1 MATTT
6 KKKRRK
12 KSVKKLR
19 YSNKNLN
26 FVHIVTLAGIILILL
41 VIILAARSCGGISH
55 RSPEGVVKGYIKAAV
70 AGKDKKMQECYSADK
85 VSDEAKTEISS
96 TIKYF
101 QAHGAKDVN
110 IESCETISESKNYS
124 YVYIRYNLVLQ
135 NDQEYPCISTYLVKV
150 QDKKYYLYS
159 PSDISDKISKQ
170 AATDYQKFMTTKTY
184 TDYTKAYEVFLK
196 KNPGYEDKIAS
207 KLNG

>member
-1 MATTT
+1 MTTT

-12 KSVKKLR
+12 KSVKKLK
-19 YSNKNLN
+19 YSNKKLN
-26 FVHIVTLAGIILILL
+26 FVHVATLAGVILILL
-41 VIILAARSCGGISH
+41 VIILAARGCGGISY
-55 RSPEGVVKGYIKAAV
+55 RTPEGLVESYIKAAV
-70 AGKDKKMQECYSADK
+70 EGKDKKMQECYGADK
-85 VSDEAKTEISS
+85 ISDEAKTEISS
-96 TIKYF
+96 TVKYF

-110 IESCETISESKNYS
+110 IDSCEAISESKNYT

-159 PSDISDKISKQ
+159 PAEISDEISQQ
-170 AATDYQKFMTTKTY
+170 AAADYQKFMTTKTY

-196 KNPGYEDKIAS
+196 KNPGYEDKIAG

>member
-1 MATTT
+1 MTTT

-12 KSVKKLR
+12 KSVKKLK
-19 YSNKNLN
+19 YSNKKLN
-26 FVHIVTLAGIILILL
+26 FVHVATLAGVILILL
-41 VIILAARSCGGISH
+41 VIILAARGCGGISH
-55 RSPEGVVKGYIKAAV
+55 RAPEGLVESYIKAAV
-70 AGKDKKMQECYSADK
+70 EGKDKKMQECYGADK
-85 VSDEAKTEISS
+85 ISDEAKTEISS
-96 TIKYF
+96 TVKYF

-110 IESCETISESKNYS
+110 IDSCEAISESKNYT

-159 PSDISDKISKQ
+159 PAEISDEISQQ
-170 AATDYQKFMTTKTY
+170 AAADYQKFMTTKTY

>member
-1 MATTT
+1 MTTT

-12 KSVKKLR
+12 KSVKKLK
-19 YSNKNLN
+19 YSNKKLN
-26 FVHIVTLAGIILILL
+26 FVHVATLAGVILILL
-41 VIILAARSCGGISH
+41 VIILAARVCGGISH
-55 RSPEGVVKGYIKAAV
+55 RTPEGLVESYIKAAV
-70 AGKDKKMQECYSADK
+70 EGKDKKMQECYGADK
-85 VSDEAKTEISS
+85 ISDEAKTEISS
-96 TIKYF
+96 TVKYF

-110 IESCETISESKNYS
+110 IDSCEAISESKNYT

-159 PSDISDKISKQ
+159 PAEISDEISQQ
-170 AATDYQKFMTTKTY
+170 AAADYQKFMTTKTY

>member
-1 MATTT
+1 MTTT

-12 KSVKKLR
+12 KSVKKLK
-19 YSNKNLN
+19 YSNKKLN
-26 FVHIVTLAGIILILL
+26 FVHVATLAGVILILL
-41 VIILAARSCGGISH
+41 VIILAARVCGGISH
-55 RSPEGVVKGYIKAAV
+55 RTPEGLVESYIKAAV
-70 AGKDKKMQECYSADK
+70 EGKDKKMQECYGVDK
-85 VSDEAKTEISS
+85 ISDEAKTEISS
-96 TIKYF
+96 TVKYF

-110 IESCETISESKNYS
+110 IDSCEAISESKNYT
-124 YVYIRYNLVLQ
+124 YVYIRYNLILQ

-159 PSDISDKISKQ
+159 PAEISDEISQQ
-170 AATDYQKFMTTKTY
+170 AAADYQKFMTTKTY

-196 KNPGYEDKIAS
+196 KNPGYEDKIAG

>member
-1 MATTT
+1 MTTT

-12 KSVKKLR
+12 KSVKKLK
-19 YSNKNLN
+19 YSNKKLN
-26 FVHIVTLAGIILILL
+26 FVHVATLAGVIL
-41 VIILAARSCGGISH
+41 ISH
-55 RSPEGVVKGYIKAAV
+55 RTPEGLMEGYIKAAV
-70 AGKDKKMQECYSADK
+70 AGKDKKMQECYGTDK
-85 VSDEAKTEISS
+85 ISDEAKTEISS
-96 TIKYF
+96 TVKYF

-110 IESCETISESKNYS
+110 IDSCDAISESKNYT

-159 PSDISDKISKQ
+159 PAEISDEISQQ
-170 AATDYQKFMTTKTY
+170 AAADYQKFMTTKTY

>member
-12 KSVKKLR
+12 KPVKKLK
-19 YSNKNLN
+19 YSNKKLN

-41 VIILAARSCGGISH
+41 VIILATRSCGGISH
-55 RSPEGVVKGYIKAAV
+55 RNPKGVVEGYIKAAV

-96 TIKYF
+96 TMKYF
-101 QAHGAKDVN
+101 QAHEAKDVN
-110 IESCETISESKNYS
+110 IESCETISESKTYS

-135 NDQEYPCISTYLVKV
+135 NDQEYPCISTYLVKA

-159 PSDISDKISKQ
+159 PSDI
-170 AATDYQKFMTTKTY
+170 
-184 TDYTKAYEVFLK
+184 
-196 KNPGYEDKIAS
+196 
-207 KLNG
+207 

>member
-1 MATTT
+1 MTTT

-12 KSVKKLR
+12 KSVKKLK
-19 YSNKNLN
+19 YSNKKLN
-26 FVHIVTLAGIILILL
+26 FVHVATLAGVILILL
-41 VIILAARSCGGISH
+41 VIILAARGCGGISH
-55 RSPEGVVKGYIKAAV
+55 RNPKGVVEGYIKAAV
-70 AGKDKKMQECYSADK
+70 AGKDKKMQECYGTDK
-85 VSDEAKTEISS
+85 ISDEAKTEISS
-96 TIKYF
+96 TVKYF

-110 IESCETISESKNYS
+110 IDSCDAISESKNYT

-159 PSDISDKISKQ
+159 PAEISDEISQQ
-170 AATDYQKFMTTKTY
+170 AAADYQKFMTTKTY

>member
-1 MATTT
+1 ME
-6 KKKRRK
+6 
-12 KSVKKLR
+12 S
-19 YSNKNLN
+19 
-26 FVHIVTLAGIILILL
+26 
-41 VIILAARSCGGISH
+41 
-55 RSPEGVVKGYIKAAV
+55 YIKAAV
-70 AGKDKKMQECYSADK
+70 EGKDKKMQECYGADK
-85 VSDEAKTEISS
+85 ISDEAKTEISS
-96 TIKYF
+96 TVKYF

-110 IESCETISESKNYS
+110 IDSCEAISESKNYT

-159 PSDISDKISKQ
+159 PAEISNEISQQ
-170 AATDYQKFMTTKTY
+170 AAADYQKFMTTKTY

>member
-1 MATTT
+1 MTTT

-12 KSVKKLR
+12 KSVKKLK
-19 YSNKNLN
+19 YSNKKLN
-26 FVHIVTLAGIILILL
+26 FVHVATLAGVILILL
-41 VIILAARSCGGISH
+41 VIILAARGCGGISH
-55 RSPEGVVKGYIKAAV
+55 RTSEGLVESYIKAAV
-70 AGKDKKMQECYSADK
+70 EGKDKKMQECYGADK
-85 VSDEAKTEISS
+85 ISDEAKTEISS
-96 TIKYF
+96 TVKYF

-110 IESCETISESKNYS
+110 IDSCEAISESKNYT

-159 PSDISDKISKQ
+159 PAEISDEISQQ
-170 AATDYQKFMTTKTY
+170 AAADYQKFMTTKTY

>member
-1 MATTT
+1 MTTT

-12 KSVKKLR
+12 KSVKKLK
-19 YSNKNLN
+19 YSNKKLN
-26 FVHIVTLAGIILILL
+26 FVHVATLAGVILILL
-41 VIILAARSCGGISH
+41 VIILAARGCGGISH
-55 RSPEGVVKGYIKAAV
+55 RTPEGLMGGYIKAAV
-70 AGKDKKMQECYSADK
+70 AGKDKKMQECYGTDK
-85 VSDEAKTEISS
+85 ISDEAKTEISS
-96 TIKYF
+96 TVKYF

-110 IESCETISESKNYS
+110 IDSCDAISESKNYT

-159 PSDISDKISKQ
+159 PAEISDEISQQ
-170 AATDYQKFMTTKTY
+170 AAADYQKFMTTKTY

>member
-1 MATTT
+1 MTTT

-12 KSVKKLR
+12 KSVKKLK
-19 YSNKNLN
+19 YSNKKLN
-26 FVHIVTLAGIILILL
+26 FVHIATLAGII
-41 VIILAARSCGGISH
+41 H
-55 RSPEGVVKGYIKAAV
+55 RTPEGLVESYIKAAV
-70 AGKDKKMQECYSADK
+70 EGKDKKMQECYGADK
-85 VSDEAKTEISS
+85 ISDEAKTEISS
-96 TIKYF
+96 TVKYF

-110 IESCETISESKNYS
+110 IDSCEAISESKNYT

-159 PSDISDKISKQ
+159 PAEISDEISQQ
-170 AATDYQKFMTTKTY
+170 AAADYQKFMTTKTY

-196 KNPGYEDKIAS
+196 KNPGYEDKIAG

>member
-1 MATTT
+1 MTTT

-12 KSVKKLR
+12 KSVKKLK
-19 YSNKNLN
+19 YSNKKLN
-26 FVHIVTLAGIILILL
+26 FIHVATLAGIILILL
-41 VIILAARSCGGISH
+41 VIILAVRGCVGISH
-55 RSPEGVVKGYIKAAV
+55 RTPEGLMEGYIKAAV
-70 AGKDKKMQECYSADK
+70 AGKDKKMQECYGTDK
-85 VSDEAKTEISS
+85 ISDEAKTEISS
-96 TIKYF
+96 TVKYF

-110 IESCETISESKNYS
+110 IDSCDAISESKNYT

-159 PSDISDKISKQ
+159 PAEISDEISQQ
-170 AATDYQKFMTTKTY
+170 AEADYQKFMTTKTY

>member
-41 VIILAARSCGGISH
+41 VIILAARSGGGISH

-170 AATDYQKFMTTKTY
+170 AAADYQKFMTTKTY

>member
-1 MATTT
+1 MTTT

-12 KSVKKLR
+12 KSVKKLK

-26 FVHIVTLAGIILILL
+26 FIHVATLAGIILILL
-41 VIILAARSCGGISH
+41 VIILAVRGCGGISH
-55 RSPEGVVKGYIKAAV
+55 RTPEGLMGGYIKAAV
-70 AGKDKKMQECYSADK
+70 AGKDKKMQECYGTDK
-85 VSDEAKTEISS
+85 ISDEAKTEISS
-96 TIKYF
+96 TVKYF

-110 IESCETISESKNYS
+110 IDSCDAISESKNYT

-159 PSDISDKISKQ
+159 PAEISDEISQQ
-170 AATDYQKFMTTKTY
+170 AAADYQKFMTTKTY

>member
-1 MATTT
+1 MTTT

-12 KSVKKLR
+12 KSVKKLK
-19 YSNKNLN
+19 YSNKKLN
-26 FVHIVTLAGIILILL
+26 FVHVATLAGVILILL
-41 VIILAARSCGGISH
+41 VIILAARGCGGISH
-55 RSPEGVVKGYIKAAV
+55 RTPEELMEGYIKAAV
-70 AGKDKKMQECYSADK
+70 AGKDKKMQECYGTDK
-85 VSDEAKTEISS
+85 ISDEAKTEISS
-96 TIKYF
+96 TVKYF

-110 IESCETISESKNYS
+110 IDSCEAISESKNYT

-159 PSDISDKISKQ
+159 PAEISDEISQQ
-170 AATDYQKFMTTKTY
+170 AAADYQKFMTTKTY

>member
-1 MATTT
+1 MTTT

-12 KSVKKLR
+12 KSVKKLK

-26 FVHIVTLAGIILILL
+26 FIHVATLAGIILILL
-41 VIILAARSCGGISH
+41 VVILAVRGCGGSSH
-55 RSPEGVVKGYIKAAV
+55 RTPEGLMEGYIKAAV
-70 AGKDKKMQECYSADK
+70 AGKDKKMQECYGTDK
-85 VSDEAKTEISS
+85 ISDEAKTEISS
-96 TIKYF
+96 TVKYF
-101 QAHGAKDVN
+101 KAHGAKDVN
-110 IESCETISESKNYS
+110 IDSCDAISESKNYT

-159 PSDISDKISKQ
+159 PAEISDEISQQ
-170 AATDYQKFMTTKTY
+170 AAADYQKFMTTKTY

>member
-1 MATTT
+1 MTTT

-12 KSVKKLR
+12 KSVKKLK
-19 YSNKNLN
+19 YSNKKLN
-26 FVHIVTLAGIILILL
+26 FVHVATLAGVILILL
-41 VIILAARSCGGISH
+41 VIILAARGCGGSSH
-55 RSPEGVVKGYIKAAV
+55 RTPEGLVESYIKAAV
-70 AGKDKKMQECYSADK
+70 EGKDKKMQECYGADK
-85 VSDEAKTEISS
+85 ISDEAKTEISS
-96 TIKYF
+96 TVKYF

-110 IESCETISESKNYS
+110 IDSCEAISESKNYT

-159 PSDISDKISKQ
+159 PAEISDEISQQ
-170 AATDYQKFMTTKTY
+170 AAADYQKFMTTKTY

>member
-1 MATTT
+1 MTTT

-12 KSVKKLR
+12 KSVKKLK
-19 YSNKNLN
+19 YSNKKLN
-26 FVHIVTLAGIILILL
+26 FVHVATLAGVILILL
-41 VIILAARSCGGISH
+41 VIILAARGCGEISH
-55 RSPEGVVKGYIKAAV
+55 RTPEGLVESYIKAAV
-70 AGKDKKMQECYSADK
+70 EGKDKKMQECYGADK
-85 VSDEAKTEISS
+85 ISDEAKTEISS
-96 TIKYF
+96 TVKYF

-110 IESCETISESKNYS
+110 IDSCEAISESKNYT

-159 PSDISDKISKQ
+159 PAEISDEISQQ
-170 AATDYQKFMTTKTY
+170 AAADYQKFMTTKTY

>member
-1 MATTT
+1 MTTT

-12 KSVKKLR
+12 KSVKKLK
-19 YSNKNLN
+19 YSNKKLN
-26 FVHIVTLAGIILILL
+26 FVHVATLAGVILILL
-41 VIILAARSCGGISH
+41 VIILAARGCGGTSH
-55 RSPEGVVKGYIKAAV
+55 RTPEGLMEGYIKAAV
-70 AGKDKKMQECYSADK
+70 AGKDKKMQECYGTDK
-85 VSDEAKTEISS
+85 ISDEAKTEISS
-96 TIKYF
+96 TVKYF

-110 IESCETISESKNYS
+110 IDSCDAISESKNYT

-159 PSDISDKISKQ
+159 PAEISDEISQQ
-170 AATDYQKFMTTKTY
+170 AAADYQKFMTTKTY

>member
-1 MATTT
+1 MTTT

-12 KSVKKLR
+12 KSVKKLK
-19 YSNKNLN
+19 YSNKKLN
-26 FVHIVTLAGIILILL
+26 FVHVATLAGVILILL
-41 VIILAARSCGGISH
+41 VIILAARGCGGISH
-55 RSPEGVVKGYIKAAV
+55 RTQEGLMEGYIKAAV
-70 AGKDKKMQECYSADK
+70 AGKDKKMQECYGTDK
-85 VSDEAKTEISS
+85 ISDEAKTEISS
-96 TIKYF
+96 TVKYF

-110 IESCETISESKNYS
+110 IDSCDAISESKNYT

-159 PSDISDKISKQ
+159 PTEISDEISQQ
-170 AATDYQKFMTTKTY
+170 AAADYQKFMTTKTY

>member
-1 MATTT
+1 MTTT

-12 KSVKKLR
+12 KSVKKLK
-19 YSNKNLN
+19 YSNKKLN
-26 FVHIVTLAGIILILL
+26 FVHVATLAGVILILL
-41 VIILAARSCGGISH
+41 VIILAARGCGGISH
-55 RSPEGVVKGYIKAAV
+55 RTPEGLMAGYIKAAV
-70 AGKDKKMQECYSADK
+70 AGKDKKMQECYGTDK
-85 VSDEAKTEISS
+85 ISDEAKTEISS
-96 TIKYF
+96 TVKYF
-101 QAHGAKDVN
+101 QAHGAKNVN
-110 IESCETISESKNYS
+110 IDSCDAISESKNYT

-159 PSDISDKISKQ
+159 PAEISDEISQQ
-170 AATDYQKFMTTKTY
+170 AAADYQKFMTTKTY

>member
-1 MATTT
+1 MTTT

-12 KSVKKLR
+12 KSVKKLK
-19 YSNKNLN
+19 YSNKKLN
-26 FVHIVTLAGIILILL
+26 FVHVATLAGVILILL
-41 VIILAARSCGGISH
+41 VIILAVRGCGGISH
-55 RSPEGVVKGYIKAAV
+55 RTAEGLMEGYIKAAV
-70 AGKDKKMQECYSADK
+70 AGKDKKMQECYGTDK
-85 VSDEAKTEISS
+85 ISDEAKTEISS
-96 TIKYF
+96 TVKYF

-110 IESCETISESKNYS
+110 IDSCEAISESKNYT

-159 PSDISDKISKQ
+159 PAEISDEISQQ
-170 AATDYQKFMTTKTY
+170 AAADYQKFMTTKTY

-196 KNPGYEDKIAS
+196 KNPGYEDKIAG

>member
-1 MATTT
+1 MTTT

-12 KSVKKLR
+12 KSVKKLK
-19 YSNKNLN
+19 YSNKKLN
-26 FVHIVTLAGIILILL
+26 FVHVATLAGVILILL
-41 VIILAARSCGGISH
+41 VIILAARGCEGISH
-55 RSPEGVVKGYIKAAV
+55 RTPEGLMEGYIKAAV
-70 AGKDKKMQECYSADK
+70 AGKDKKMQECYGTNK
-85 VSDEAKTEISS
+85 ISDEAKTEISS
-96 TIKYF
+96 TVKYF

-110 IESCETISESKNYS
+110 IDSCDAISESKNYT

-159 PSDISDKISKQ
+159 PAEISDEISQQ
-170 AATDYQKFMTTKTY
+170 AAADYQKFMTTKTY

>member
-1 MATTT
+1 MTTT

-12 KSVKKLR
+12 KSVKKLK
-19 YSNKNLN
+19 YSNKKLN

-55 RSPEGVVKGYIKAAV
+55 RNPKGVVEGYIKAAV
-70 AGKDKKMQECYSADK
+70 AGKDKKMQECYGTDK
-85 VSDEAKTEISS
+85 ISDEAKTEISS
-96 TIKYF
+96 TVKYF

-110 IESCETISESKNYS
+110 AISESKNYT

-159 PSDISDKISKQ
+159 PAEISDEISQQ
-170 AATDYQKFMTTKTY
+170 AAADYQKFMTTKTY

>member
-1 MATTT
+1 MTTT

-55 RSPEGVVKGYIKAAV
+55 RTPEGLVESYIKAAV
-70 AGKDKKMQECYSADK
+70 EGKDKKMQECYGADK
-85 VSDEAKTEISS
+85 ISDEAKTEISS
-96 TIKYF
+96 TVKYF

-110 IESCETISESKNYS
+110 IDSCEAISESKNYT

-159 PSDISDKISKQ
+159 PAEISDEISQQ
-170 AATDYQKFMTTKTY
+170 AAADYQKFMTTKTY

>member
-1 MATTT
+1 MTTT

-12 KSVKKLR
+12 KSVKKLK
-19 YSNKNLN
+19 YSNKKLN
-26 FVHIVTLAGIILILL
+26 FVHVATLAGVILILL
-41 VIILAARSCGGISH
+41 VIILAARGCGGISH
-55 RSPEGVVKGYIKAAV
+55 RTQEGLVESYIKAAV
-70 AGKDKKMQECYSADK
+70 EGKDKKMQECYGADK
-85 VSDEAKTEISS
+85 ISDEAKTEISS
-96 TIKYF
+96 TVKYF

-110 IESCETISESKNYS
+110 IDSCEAISESKNYT

-159 PSDISDKISKQ
+159 PAEISDEISQQ
-170 AATDYQKFMTTKTY
+170 AAADYQKFMTTKTY

>member
-1 MATTT
+1 MTTT

-12 KSVKKLR
+12 KSVKKLK
-19 YSNKNLN
+19 YSNKKLN
-26 FVHIVTLAGIILILL
+26 FVHIATLAGIILILL
-41 VIILAARSCGGISH
+41 VIVLAARGCGKISH
-55 RSPEGVVKGYIKAAV
+55 RTPEGVVESYIKVAV
-70 AGKDKKMQECYSADK
+70 EGKDKKMQECYGADK
-85 VSDEAKTEISS
+85 ISDEAKTEISS
-96 TIKYF
+96 TVKYF

-110 IESCETISESKNYS
+110 IDSCEAISESKNYT

-159 PSDISDKISKQ
+159 PAEISDEISQQ
-170 AATDYQKFMTTKTY
+170 AAADYQKFMTTKTY